1 MSNSGNALKRSND
14 PIFKISNIR
23 KNPDI
28 IKKSRI
34 NFSFSNEE
42 DLEELRISQSMNEKN
57 IENDFLYTLDVSLY
71 DLGEIEE
78 DNEEYSPN
86 VKKPGEGSFA
96 SKLFENFVI
105 VGADPKELEESD
117 EKYYKI
123 NKMTPK
129 ILYDFDSSTKNFEEN
144 NPK

>member
-1 MSNSGNALKRSND
+1 MKRSND
-14 PIFKISNIR
+14 PILKINNIR

-42 DLEELRISQSMNEKN
+42 DLEELRKSQSMNEKN
-57 IENDFLYTLDVSLY
+57 IKNDIMYSFDVSQ
-71 DLGEIEE
+71 DDFLGEIEE

-86 VKKPGEGSFA
+86 VKKMCDGSFA
-96 SKLFENFVI
+96 TKLFENFVI